1 MPLKTPYGTF
11 LTAGFRLQEV
21 TYFVKLKEKRK
32 ILNMP
37 IQITAALS
45 FIIALIIVWRANK
58 DVNTDDSLI
67 LSILIAGMNMVLTL
81 VIASILCLD
90 VVHTFST
97 PKTSHNYRKLDT
109 ANVTTTLT
117 SGKKTVT
124 LNDQTNPKDLK
135 AFSDGTLSLSDDQGT
150 AKRDI
155 KDIEL
160 VNTKNGTTIDH
171 LDYGKETTY
180 RDYFGFHY
188 NEESKNVLR
197 VVFKTDELNKRFGD

>member
-1 MPLKTPYGTF
+1 
-11 LTAGFRLQEV
+11 
-21 TYFVKLKEKRK
+21 
-32 ILNMP
+32 MP

-45 FIIALIIVWRANK
+45 FIIALTIVWNGNK
-58 DVNTDDSLI
+58 DVDTGDSLI
-67 LSILIAGMNMVLTL
+67 LGILSAGMNMLLTFVIAL
-81 VIASILCLD
+81 VICLG
-90 VVHTFST
+90 VIHTFST
-97 PKTSHNYRKLDT
+97 PKTSHNYHKLDT
-109 ANVTTTLT
+109 TNVTTTLT

-135 AFSDGTLSLSDDQGT
+135 TFSDGTLSLSDTQGT

-171 LDYGKETTY
+171 LEYGKETNY

-188 NEESKNVLR
+188 NKENKNVLR

>member
-1 MPLKTPYGTF
+1 MALQ
-11 LTAGFRLQEV
+11 LTV
-21 TYFVKLKEKRK
+21 
-32 ILNMP
+32 
-37 IQITAALS
+37 ALS
-45 FIIALIIVWRANK
+45 FITALVIVWRTNK

-67 LSILIAGMNMVLTL
+67 LTILIAGMNMILTL
-81 VIASILCLD
+81 VIASIICLG

-124 LNDQTNPKDLK
+124 LNDQTSPKDLK
-135 AFSDGTLSLSDDQGT
+135 AFSDGTLSLSDDQST

-160 VNTKNGTTIDH
+160 INTKNGTTIDH
-171 LDYGKETTY
+171 LEYGKETTY

>member
-1 MPLKTPYGTF
+1 
-11 LTAGFRLQEV
+11 
-21 TYFVKLKEKRK
+21 
-32 ILNMP
+32 MP

-45 FIIALIIVWRANK
+45 FIIALTIVWNGNK
-58 DVNTDDSLI
+58 DVNTGDSLI
-67 LSILIAGMNMVLTL
+67 LGILIAGINMILTL
-81 VIASILCLD
+81 VIASVICLG

-97 PKTSHNYRKLDT
+97 PKTSHSYRKLDT
-109 ANVTTTLT
+109 ANVTTTVT

-124 LNDQTNPKDLK
+124 LNDQTSPKDLK
-135 AFSDGTLSLSDDQGT
+135 TFSDGTLGLSDAQST

-160 VNTKNGTTIDH
+160 VNTKNGTTLDH
-171 LDYGKETTY
+171 LEYGKETSY

>member
-1 MPLKTPYGTF
+1 MPLQ
-11 LTAGFRLQEV
+11 L
-21 TYFVKLKEKRK
+21 
-32 ILNMP
+32 
-37 IQITAALS
+37 TAALS

-58 DVNTDDSLI
+58 DVNTNDSLI
-67 LSILIAGMNMVLTL
+67 LTILIAGMNIILTL
-81 VIASILCLD
+81 VIASILCLGFI
-90 VVHTFST
+90 HTFST
-97 PKTSHNYRKLDT
+97 TKTSHSYRKLNT
-109 ANVTTTLT
+109 TNVTTTLT

-135 AFSDGTLSLSDDQGT
+135 AFSDGTLSLSDAQGT

-160 VNTKNGTTIDH
+160 VNTKNDTTIDH
-171 LDYGKETTY
+171 LEYGKETNY

>member
-1 MPLKTPYGTF
+1 
-11 LTAGFRLQEV
+11 
-21 TYFVKLKEKRK
+21 
-32 ILNMP
+32 MP

-45 FIIALIIVWRANK
+45 FITALIIVWRANK

-67 LSILIAGMNMVLTL
+67 LTILIAGMNMILTL
-81 VIASILCLD
+81 VIASIICLG

-97 PKTSHNYRKLDT
+97 PKTSHSYRKLDT

-124 LNDQTNPKDLK
+124 LTDQTNPKDLK
-135 AFSDGTLSLSDDQGT
+135 DFSDGALSLSNDQGT

-160 VNTKNGTTIDH
+160 VNTKNGTTLDH
-171 LDYGKETTY
+171 LDYGKETSY

-188 NEESKNVLR
+188 DKESKNILR

>member
-1 MPLKTPYGTF
+1 
-11 LTAGFRLQEV
+11 
-21 TYFVKLKEKRK
+21 
-32 ILNMP
+32 MP

-81 VIASILCLD
+81 VIASILCLG

-124 LNDQTNPKDLK
+124 LTDQTSPKDLK

-160 VNTKNGTTIDH
+160 VNTKNGTIIDH

-188 NEESKNVLR
+188 NEKSKNVLR
-197 VVFKTDELNKRFGD
+197 VIFKTDELNKRFGD

>member
-1 MPLKTPYGTF
+1 MAMQ
-11 LTAGFRLQEV
+11 LT
-21 TYFVKLKEKRK
+21 T
-32 ILNMP
+32 
-37 IQITAALS
+37 ALS

-58 DVNTDDSLI
+58 NVNTDDSLI
-67 LSILIAGMNMVLTL
+67 LTILIAGMNMILTL
-81 VIASILCLD
+81 VIALIICLG
-90 VVHTFST
+90 VVYTFST

-124 LNDQTNPKDLK
+124 LTDQTSPKDLK
-135 AFSDGTLSLSDDQGT
+135 TFSNGTLSLSDTQGT
-150 AKRDI
+150 AKREI

-160 VNTKNGTTIDH
+160 ANTKNGTTIDH
-171 LDYGKETTY
+171 LEYGKETSY

-188 NEESKNVLR
+188 NEKSKNILR

>member
-1 MPLKTPYGTF
+1 M
-11 LTAGFRLQEV
+11 A
-21 TYFVKLKEKRK
+21 
-32 ILNMP
+32 
-37 IQITAALS
+37 IQLTAALS

-67 LSILIAGMNMVLTL
+67 LSILIAGMNMILTL
-81 VIASILCLD
+81 VIASIICLG

-117 SGKKTVT
+117 SGTKTVT
-124 LNDQTNPKDLK
+124 MNDQTSPKDLK

-160 VNTKNGTTIDH
+160 INTKNGTTIDH
-171 LDYGKETTY
+171 LEYGKETTY

-197 VVFKTDELNKRFGD
+197 VVFKSDELSKRFGD

>member
-1 MPLKTPYGTF
+1 MALQ
-11 LTAGFRLQEV
+11 LTV
-21 TYFVKLKEKRK
+21 
-32 ILNMP
+32 
-37 IQITAALS
+37 ALS
-45 FIIALIIVWRANK
+45 FIIALTIVWRANK

-67 LSILIAGMNMVLTL
+67 LSILIAGMNILLTF
-81 VIASILCLD
+81 VIALTICLG
-90 VVHTFST
+90 VVYTFST
-97 PKTSHNYRKLDT
+97 PKTNHSYRKLDT
-109 ANVTTTLT
+109 SNVTTTLT

-124 LNDQTNPKDLK
+124 LNEQTSPKDLK

-160 VNTKNGTTIDH
+160 INTKNGTTIDH
-171 LDYGKETTY
+171 LEYGKETTY

-197 VVFKTDELNKRFGD
+197 VVFKTDDLNKRFGD

>member
-1 MPLKTPYGTF
+1 
-11 LTAGFRLQEV
+11 
-21 TYFVKLKEKRK
+21 
-32 ILNMP
+32 MP

-45 FIIALIIVWRANK
+45 FIIALTIVWRANK
-58 DVNTDDSLI
+58 DIDTDNSLI
-67 LSILIAGMNMVLTL
+67 LSILIAGMNMILTL
-81 VIASILCLD
+81 VIASILCLG
-90 VVHTFST
+90 VIHTFST
-97 PKTSHNYRKLDT
+97 TKTSHSYRKLDT
-109 ANVTTTLT
+109 SNVTTTLT

-135 AFSDGTLSLSDDQGT
+135 AFSDGTLSLSDAQGT

-160 VNTKNGTTIDH
+160 INTKNGTTIDH
-171 LDYGKETTY
+171 LEYGKETNY

>member
-1 MPLKTPYGTF
+1 M
-11 LTAGFRLQEV
+11 V
-21 TYFVKLKEKRK
+21 
-32 ILNMP
+32 
-37 IQITAALS
+37 IQLTAALS

-67 LSILIAGMNMVLTL
+67 LTILIAGMNMILTL
-81 VIASILCLD
+81 VIASIICLG

-124 LNDQTNPKDLK
+124 LNNQTNPKDLK

-160 VNTKNGTTIDH
+160 INTKNGTTIY
-171 LDYGKETTY
+171 LYL
-180 RDYFGFHY
+180 
-188 NEESKNVLR
+188 SV
-197 VVFKTDELNKRFGD
+197 

>member
-1 MPLKTPYGTF
+1 MAIQ
-11 LTAGFRLQEV
+11 LTA
-21 TYFVKLKEKRK
+21 T
-32 ILNMP
+32 
-37 IQITAALS
+37 LS

-67 LSILIAGMNMVLTL
+67 LSILIAGMNMILTL
-81 VIASILCLD
+81 VIASILCLG

-97 PKTSHNYRKLDT
+97 TKTSHNYRKLNI

-124 LNDQTNPKDLK
+124 LTDQTSPKDLK

-171 LDYGKETTY
+171 LDYGKETSY

-188 NEESKNVLR
+188 NKESKNVLR

>member
-1 MPLKTPYGTF
+1 M
-11 LTAGFRLQEV
+11 A
-21 TYFVKLKEKRK
+21 
-32 ILNMP
+32 
-37 IQITAALS
+37 IQLTAALS

-67 LSILIAGMNMVLTL
+67 LSILIAGMNMILTL
-81 VIASILCLD
+81 VIASILCLG

-97 PKTSHNYRKLDT
+97 TKTSHNYRKLDT

-124 LNDQTNPKDLK
+124 LTDQTSPKDLK

-160 VNTKNGTTIDH
+160 VNTKNGTTLDH
-171 LDYGKETTY
+171 LEYGKKTTY

-188 NEESKNVLR
+188 NEENKNVLR
-197 VVFKTDELNKRFGD
+197 VVFKTNELNKRFGD

>member
-1 MPLKTPYGTF
+1 MALQ
-11 LTAGFRLQEV
+11 LTV
-21 TYFVKLKEKRK
+21 
-32 ILNMP
+32 
-37 IQITAALS
+37 ALS
-45 FIIALIIVWRANK
+45 FITALIIVWRTNK

-67 LSILIAGMNMVLTL
+67 LSILIAGMNMILTL
-81 VIASILCLD
+81 VIASILCLG
-90 VVHTFST
+90 VIHTFST
-97 PKTSHNYRKLDT
+97 TKTSHNYRKLDT
-109 ANVTTTLT
+109 TNVTTTLT
-117 SGKKTVT
+117 SGKKTIT
-124 LNDQTNPKDLK
+124 LNDQTTAKDLK

>member
-1 MPLKTPYGTF
+1 
-11 LTAGFRLQEV
+11 
-21 TYFVKLKEKRK
+21 
-32 ILNMP
+32 MP

-45 FIIALIIVWRANK
+45 FITALIIVWRANK

-67 LSILIAGMNMVLTL
+67 LTILIAGMNMILTL
-81 VIASILCLD
+81 VIASIICLG

-97 PKTSHNYRKLDT
+97 PKTSHSYRKLDT

-124 LNDQTNPKDLK
+124 LTNQTNPKDLK

-150 AKRDI
+150 AKRDV

-171 LDYGKETTY
+171 LDYGKETSY

-188 NEESKNVLR
+188 DKESKNILR